1 MALDVAH
8 IEYLL
13 SPTMQICG
21 LNGKP
26 LIGGYIEVYLAGTDT
41 KVITYQD
48 FDGTRNPFKIP
59 LKADGR
65 AIVLA
70 DPTKSYDV
78 YFYDSFGNLA
88 FSRLNVLN
96 AHGPVY
102 IKGTDVEIF
111 NTDGTLD
118 ITQTSRS
125 NNTRQFEI
133 NTKHKSMGV
142 QEPLYF
148 VEDSPSAT
156 IIGLSGDYVTP
167 QELNFQMLRKLD
179 VSAFEESASSFMDID
194 KLEFDQHDKI
204 TAYNG
209 SAFAGGGAN
218 YDAGNYVDITDDVIS
233 VTGLPTYDDVASSIE
248 SATSSLMP
256 SGDYATREELTAYQ
270 PVGDYATHD
279 ELTAY
284 QTTAE
289 MTAFA
294 TKEDLNSKQDAG
306 NYYSASNPSGFVQAD
321 VLNNYATTADLANKA
336 DTTALNN
343 YATTAEVAEKL
354 DTSAFS
360 DVSGTFLTAHQDL
373 SDYQTTAGMTAYATQ
388 EELNSKQDAGNYYS
402 ASNPSGF
409 ITGVDL
415 TPYQTTA
422 GMTAYQQKGNYL
434 SASDSAKFYPST
446 ANPSGYLTAHQSL
459 AGYATTALVSNVSSE
474 LKNMIPSGEYELV
487 AGNGISLTDNTA
499 TKQTTI
505 AVTAGGTPTSA
516 IEEMI
521 QSATSGLQPSG
532 DYYSASNPSGF
543 ITGVDLTPYQTT
555 AGMTAYQEAGS
566 YLSANA
572 LDNVSGNWNEVSA
585 KLDTTAFS
593 TVSGNFL
600 TAHQS
605 LDGYLQDSDLDIDDN
620 KVTAISGVPL
630 AGGSVASPL
639 NTIIVDGNNI
649 EATNSAVGSAVIPAF
664 TANLGSVSIYND
676 SVHALSTAVL
686 PAVLPASGA
695 TITFYT
701 DSWANEGTVIVSGKD
716 ANGNIASVEVF
727 IPGTPGGEENLG
739 PIVSAISARG
749 DTNDWL
755 GDFSVSASKA
765 ASTATGVYELAWKN
779 DTFSGKNR
787 TTSGTYAFSADIDT
801 DFRLSVNKGL
811 YTTHYSLLS
820 AYART
825 DALSS
830 SLQQST
836 TLIKP
841 SNAVEMSERAFRHAN
856 TSAISANYI
865 TTAAWYIQVQY
876 PSTTAKKYLAVVS
889 FDDTN
894 DVKLQA
900 SNWYLANHSGTRY
913 TFATK
918 LDDTTASYGDQFTF
932 TTQQAG
938 AISNVEA
945 SAMMYDGS
953 FEYDELA
960 FKSDLTGSTVPT
972 EVLDAASAVSA
983 NSATWNSVTAKL
995 DTTAFSN
1002 VSGSFLTAHQDLSD
1016 YQTKADMTAYQEAG
1030 DYYSAS
1036 NPSGFISEVP
1046 AGTMNESEFEYDA
1059 NNKISAYNGS
1069 AFAGGSEF
1077 PQSATEAVEVVT
1089 ANSATWN
1096 DTSTTVST
1104 NSAAWGGSAL
1114 PISAGPGI
1122 KFEMVNNT
1130 LVASTDETVLWEGT
1144 CLTQSGSPASLS
1156 EAASNFD
1163 KIAVYAVPNPY
1174 SAHHVTQI
1182 FYYPGSNTTGTYQV
1196 WFGSANAGHFSMGI
1210 WQISNDT
1217 SFNLISAAQADS
1229 YPNLNWDAS
1238 YGGIIKVV
1246 GINRIATTASNN
1258 NSDLGNNPGFEIDP

>member
-118 ITQTSRS
+118 ITQTSRA

-179 VSAFEESASSFMDID
+179 VSAFEESASNFMDID
-194 KLEFDQHDKI
+194 KLEFDQHNKI

-284 QTTAE
+284 QTTA
-289 MTAFA
+289 
-294 TKEDLNSKQDAG
+294 
-306 NYYSASNPSGFVQAD
+306 
-321 VLNNYATTADLANKA
+321 
-336 DTTALNN
+336 
-343 YATTAEVAEKL
+343 
-354 DTSAFS
+354 
-360 DVSGTFLTAHQDL
+360 
-373 SDYQTTAGMTAYATQ
+373 
-388 EELNSKQDAGNYYS
+388 
-402 ASNPSGF
+402 
-409 ITGVDL
+409 
-415 TPYQTTA
+415 

-487 AGNGISLTDNTA
+487 AGDGISLTDNTA

-605 LDGYLQDSDLDIDDN
+605 LDGYLQDSDLEISDN

-664 TANLGSVSIYND
+664 TADLGVVSIYDD
-676 SVHALSTAVL
+676 SVNELL
-686 PAVLPASGA
+686 NAVLPASGA
-695 TITFYT
+695 TITFHT
-701 DSWANEGTVIVSGKD
+701 DSWANEGRIIVSGKD
-716 ANGNIASVEVF
+716 ANGNIASVEVL
-727 IPGTPGGEENLG
+727 IPGTPGGEANLG
-739 PIVSAISARG
+739 PIVSAISAQG
-749 DTNDWL
+749 DVFDWL
-755 GDFSVSASKA
+755 GDFEVSASKA

-787 TTSGTYAFSADIDT
+787 TTSGTSAFSADIDT
-801 DFRLSVNKGL
+801 DFRLSVSSN
-811 YTTHYSLLS
+811 YRTTNYSLIS

-830 SLQQST
+830 TLQRSQ

-841 SNAVEMSERAFRHAN
+841 STTVEMSERAFRHAN
-856 TSAISANYI
+856 TSAVSANYI
-865 TTAAWYIQVQY
+865 NAADWYIQVQY

-889 FDDTN
+889 FDDPN
-894 DVKLQA
+894 NVKLIA
-900 SNWYLANHSGTRY
+900 SNWYLASHEGTRY

-918 LDDTTASYGDQFTF
+918 LDDRTASYDGQFSF

-945 SAMMYDGS
+945 SAMTYDGS

-1096 DTSTTVST
+1096 DTANTVST

-1122 KFEMVNNT
+1122 NVALVDNT
-1130 LVASTDETVLWEGT
+1130 LVFSADYNETVLYDNAT
-1144 CLTQSGSPASLS
+1144 NRPTTVGSQIQLS
-1156 EAASNFD
+1156 ESPLNFAYIEVYLNGSTPSGNTNLANSYGKFTNEYITLVNTLMFNGD
-1163 KIAVYAVPNPY
+1163 FIANSTYT
-1174 SAHHVTQI
+1174 S
-1182 FYYPGSNTTGTYQV
+1182 GT
-1196 WFGSANAGHFSMGI
+1196 I
-1210 WQISNDT
+1210 WQMGCAYSGVSSTTWTKVYGYAHPLT
-1217 SFNLISAAQADS
+1217 SWPSDWFTN
-1229 YPNLNWDAS
+1229 NTHLNI
-1238 YGGIIKVV
+1238 YKVI
-1246 GINRIATTASNN
+1246 GINRIASTASNN
-1258 NSDLGNNPGFEIDP
+1258 NSDLGSNPGFEIDP

>member
-118 ITQTSRS
+118 ITQTSRA

-179 VSAFEESASSFMDID
+179 VSAFEESASNFMDVD
-194 KLEFDQHDKI
+194 KLEFNQHDKI

-209 SAFAGGGAN
+209 SAFAGGGST
-218 YDAGNYVDITDDVIS
+218 YSAGNYVDITDDVIS

-306 NYYSASNPSGFVQAD
+306 DYYSASNPSGFVQSD

-354 DTSAFS
+354 DTTAFS

-388 EELNSKQDAGNYYS
+388 EDLNSKQDAGNYYS

-555 AGMTAYQEAGS
+555 AGMSAYQEAGS

-572 LDNVSGNWNEVSA
+572 LDNVSGNWNEVTA

-605 LDGYLQDSDLDIDDN
+605 LAGYLQDSDLSIDDN

-649 EATNSAVGSAVIPAF
+649 EATNSAVGSALIPAS
-664 TANLGSVSIYND
+664 TANLGSLAFYDD

-686 PAVLPASGA
+686 PASGA
-695 TITFYT
+695 TIHFYAGG
-701 DSWANEGTVIVSGKD
+701 WANEGTVIVSGKD
-716 ANGNIASVEVF
+716 ANGNIASVTGQIIGAGDSTF
-727 IPGTPGGEENLG
+727 GLGT
-739 PIVSAISARG
+739 IVSAISARSKY
-749 DTNDWL
+749 DEYL
-755 GDFSVSASKA
+755 GSFDVSATTN
-765 ASTATGVYELAWKN
+765 ASTASGVYELAWKS

-787 TTSGTYAFSADIDT
+787 TTSGTSAFSAEVDT
-801 DFRLSVNKGL
+801 DFRLSVSSNYSTKN
-811 YTTHYSLLS
+811 YSLLS

-830 SLQQST
+830 TLKQSQ

-841 SNAVEMSERAFRHAN
+841 STTVEMSERAFRHAN
-856 TSAISANYI
+856 TSAVSASYI
-865 TTAAWYIQVQY
+865 GASDWYVQVQY

-889 FDDTN
+889 FDDPN

-900 SNWYLANHSGTRY
+900 SNWYLSSHEGTRY

-918 LDDTTASYGDQFTF
+918 LDDTTAAATTQLTF
-932 TTQQAG
+932 TTSQYG

-945 SAMMYDGS
+945 SAMTYDGS
-953 FEYDELA
+953 FEFDELA

-1030 DYYSAS
+1030 NYYSAS

-1096 DTSTTVST
+1096 DTSNTVST

-1114 PISAGPGI
+1114 PISAGQGI
-1122 KFEMVNNT
+1122 SIT
-1130 LVASTDETVLWEGT
+1130 LVNGVLV
-1144 CLTQSGSPASLS
+1144 
-1156 EAASNFD
+1156 
-1163 KIAVYAVPNPY
+1163 IA
-1174 SAHHVTQI
+1174 
-1182 FYYPGSNTTGTYQV
+1182 
-1196 WFGSANAGHFSMGI
+1196 
-1210 WQISNDT
+1210 
-1217 SFNLISAAQADS
+1217 
-1229 YPNLNWDAS
+1229 
-1238 YGGIIKVV
+1238 
-1246 GINRIATTASNN
+1246 TASNN
-1258 NSDLGNNPGFEIDP
+1258 NSDLGGNPGFEIEP

>member
-48 FDGTRNPFKIP
+48 FDDTRNPFKIP

-70 DPTKSYDV
+70 DPTKSYDI

-118 ITQTSRS
+118 ITQTSRA

-179 VSAFEESASSFMDID
+179 VSAFEESASNFMDID

-270 PVGDYATHD
+270 PVGDYATHN

-284 QTTAE
+284 QTTA
-289 MTAFA
+289 
-294 TKEDLNSKQDAG
+294 D
-306 NYYSASNPSGFVQAD
+306 
-321 VLNNYATTADLANKA
+321 
-336 DTTALNN
+336 
-343 YATTAEVAEKL
+343 
-354 DTSAFS
+354 
-360 DVSGTFLTAHQDL
+360 
-373 SDYQTTAGMTAYATQ
+373 
-388 EELNSKQDAGNYYS
+388 
-402 ASNPSGF
+402 
-409 ITGVDL
+409 
-415 TPYQTTA
+415 
-422 GMTAYQQKGNYL
+422 MTAYQQKGNYL

-505 AVTAGGTPTSA
+505 AVTAEGTPTSA

-572 LDNVSGNWNEVSA
+572 LDNVSGNWNEVSS

-605 LDGYLQDSDLDIDDN
+605 LDRYLQDSDLEISDN

-664 TANLGSVSIYND
+664 TANLGSVGIYND
-676 SVHALSTAVL
+676 SVHALL
-686 PAVLPASGA
+686 NAVLPASGA

-701 DSWANEGTVIVSGKD
+701 DSWANEGKIIVSGKD

-765 ASTATGVYELAWKN
+765 ASTSTGVYELAWKS

-787 TTSGTYAFSADIDT
+787 TTSGTSAFSADIDT
-801 DFRLSVNKGL
+801 DFRLSIRSGFVNRN
-811 YTTHYSLLS
+811 YSLIS
-820 AYART
+820 AY
-825 DALSS
+825 DKINALSS
-830 SLQQST
+830 TLQQST

-841 SNAVEMSERAFRHAN
+841 STTVEMSERAFKHAN
-856 TSAISANYI
+856 TSAVSADSLFVQD
-865 TTAAWYIQVQY
+865 WYIQVTY
-876 PSTTAKKYLAVVS
+876 PNTTAKKYLAVIS
-889 FDDTN
+889 FDDPN
-894 DVKLQA
+894 DVKLQE
-900 SNWYLANHSGTRY
+900 SYWYLASHEGTRY

-918 LDDTTASYGDQFTF
+918 IDDMTASYYGGQITF

-945 SAMMYDGS
+945 SAMTYDGS

-1077 PQSATEAVEVVT
+1077 PTGTMNVSGLEYNAVNEISGYAGSAIAQYGAEKQWLVHDDTLVHV
-1089 ANSATWN
+1089 ANSAQYALGVN
-1096 DTSTTVST
+1096 L
-1104 NSAAWGGSAL
+1104 SA
-1114 PISAGPGI
+1114 
-1122 KFEMVNNT
+1122 
-1130 LVASTDETVLWEGT
+1130 VAQLLGVDETVLWEGSLNT
-1144 CLTQSGSPASLS
+1144 TAQNAALS
-1156 EAASNFD
+1156 ESLANFEY
-1163 KIAVYAVPNPY
+1163 VEMYA
-1174 SAHHVTQI
+1174 
-1182 FYYPGSNTTGTYQV
+1182 YPATAYTGQR
-1196 WFGSANAGHFSMGI
+1196 
-1210 WQISNDT
+1210 
-1217 SFNLISAAQADS
+1217 AAQGRKFITLSSDTNTFYHIKTDNIESNVYYGEDMYVSIADTAVKLAAGCRWTGNTYTS
-1229 YPNLNWDAS
+1229 AVTAYRGALTK
-1238 YGGIIKVV
+1238 IV
-1246 GINRIATTASNN
+1246 GIGRKQ
-1258 NSDLGNNPGFEIDP
+1258 

>member
-48 FDGTRNPFKIP
+48 FEGTRNPFKIP

-65 AIVLA
+65 AVVLA
-70 DPTKSYDV
+70 DPTKSYDI

-102 IKGTDVEIF
+102 IKGTDIEIF

-118 ITQTSRS
+118 ITQTSIA
-125 NNTRQFEI
+125 NNTRQYEI

-142 QEPLYF
+142 QDPLYF

-156 IIGLSGDYVTP
+156 IIGFSGEYVTP
-167 QELNFQMLRKLD
+167 QELNFQMLKKLD
-179 VSAFEESASSFMDID
+179 VSAFEESASNFMDVD
-194 KLEFDQHDKI
+194 KLEFNQHNKI
-204 TAYNG
+204 SAYNG

-218 YDAGNYVDITDDVIS
+218 YDPGNYVDITDDVIS

-289 MTAFA
+289 
-294 TKEDLNSKQDAG
+294 
-306 NYYSASNPSGFVQAD
+306 
-321 VLNNYATTADLANKA
+321 
-336 DTTALNN
+336 
-343 YATTAEVAEKL
+343 
-354 DTSAFS
+354 
-360 DVSGTFLTAHQDL
+360 
-373 SDYQTTAGMTAYATQ
+373 
-388 EELNSKQDAGNYYS
+388 
-402 ASNPSGF
+402 
-409 ITGVDL
+409 
-415 TPYQTTA
+415 
-422 GMTAYQQKGNYL
+422 MTAYQQKGNYL

-505 AVTAGGTPTSA
+505 AVTAEGTPVTA
-516 IEEMI
+516 IEQMI

-543 ITGVDLTPYQTT
+543 ITGVDLTPYQTK
-555 AGMTAYQEAGS
+555 ADMTAYQEAGS

-572 LDNVSGNWNEVSA
+572 LDNVSGDWNEVSA

-605 LDGYLQDSDLDIDDN
+605 LDGYLQDSDLAIDDD

-630 AGGSVASPL
+630 AGGSVVSPL

-649 EATNSAVGSAVIPAF
+649 EATNSAVGSVTIPAF
-664 TANLGSVSIYND
+664 TANLGSIGIYDD
-676 SVHALSTAVL
+676 SLRALST
-686 PAVLPASGA
+686 AVLPASGA
-695 TITFYT
+695 TIHFN
-701 DSWANEGTVIVSGKD
+701 SQGWANEGTLTVSGKD
-716 ANGNIASVEVF
+716 ANGNLASVTGQIIGAGDSTF
-727 IPGTPGGEENLG
+727 GLG
-739 PIVSAISARG
+739 PIVSAISAKSNYDG
-749 DTNDWL
+749 YL
-755 GDFSVSASKA
+755 GSFDVSATKA
-765 ASTATGVYELAWKN
+765 ASTASGVYELAWKS

-787 TTSGTYAFSADIDT
+787 STSGTSAFSADIDT
-801 DFRLSVNKGL
+801 DFRLSVSANYSTK
-811 YTTHYSLLS
+811 TYSLLR
-820 AYART
+820 AYAQT

-830 SLQQST
+830 TLQQST

-841 SNAVEMSERAFRHAN
+841 STTVEMSERAFRHAN
-856 TSAISANYI
+856 TSAVSASYL
-865 TTAAWYIQVQY
+865 TAADWYVQATY
-876 PSTTAKKYLAVVS
+876 PNTTAKKYLAVIS
-889 FDDTN
+889 FDDPN
-894 DVKLQA
+894 DVKLQSY
-900 SNWYLANHSGTRY
+900 SNWYLANHEGTRY

-918 LDDTTASYGDQFTF
+918 LDDTTASYNGLLNF
-932 TTQQAG
+932 TTSQYG

-945 SAMMYDGS
+945 SAMTYDGS
-953 FEYDELA
+953 FEFDELA

-983 NSATWNSVTAKL
+983 NSATWNNVTAKL

-1002 VSGSFLTAHQDLSD
+1002 VSGLFLTAHQDLSD

-1069 AFAGGSEF
+1069 AFAGGSEV
-1077 PQSATEAVEVVT
+1077 PTGTMNVSGLEYNAVNEISGYAGSAIAQYGAEKQWLVHDDTLVHA
-1089 ANSATWN
+1089 ANSAQYALGVN
-1096 DTSTTVST
+1096 L
-1104 NSAAWGGSAL
+1104 SA
-1114 PISAGPGI
+1114 
-1122 KFEMVNNT
+1122 
-1130 LVASTDETVLWEGT
+1130 VAQLLGVDETVLWSGN
-1144 CLTQSGSPASLS
+1144 LTSTFSLS
-1156 EAASNFD
+1156 ESMSAFNRVRFVMHCDNTNAQLNQNLIHEIEWNNGNIITMADVVRYPATSNCPIYDYRWGADVASNGKD
-1163 KIAVYAVPNPY
+1163 ISNVYHEMYWHPKDSWGGGGLNENAD
-1174 SAHHVTQI
+1174 
-1182 FYYPGSNTTGTYQV
+1182 YYPV
-1196 WFGSANAGHFSMGI
+1196 KVIGI
-1210 WQISNDT
+1210 GRKQ
-1217 SFNLISAAQADS
+1217 
-1229 YPNLNWDAS
+1229 
-1238 YGGIIKVV
+1238 
-1246 GINRIATTASNN
+1246 
-1258 NSDLGNNPGFEIDP
+1258 

>member
-179 VSAFEESASSFMDID
+179 VSAFEESASNFMDID
-194 KLEFDQHDKI
+194 KVEFDQHDKI

-270 PVGDYATHD
+270 PVGDYATHN

-306 NYYSASNPSGFVQAD
+306 DYYSASNPSGFVQSD

-360 DVSGTFLTAHQDL
+360 EVSGTFLTAHQDL

-388 EELNSKQDAGNYYS
+388 EDLNSKQDAGNYYS

-422 GMTAYQQKGNYL
+422 GMTAYQ
-434 SASDSAKFYPST
+434 
-446 ANPSGYLTAHQSL
+446 
-459 AGYATTALVSNVSSE
+459 
-474 LKNMIPSGEYELV
+474 
-487 AGNGISLTDNTA
+487 
-499 TKQTTI
+499 
-505 AVTAGGTPTSA
+505 
-516 IEEMI
+516 
-521 QSATSGLQPSG
+521 
-532 DYYSASNPSGF
+532 
-543 ITGVDLTPYQTT
+543 
-555 AGMTAYQEAGS
+555 EAGE

-572 LDNVSGNWNEVSA
+572 LDNVSGNWNEVSS

-605 LDGYLQDSDLDIDDN
+605 LDGYLQDSDLEISDN

-664 TANLGSVSIYND
+664 TANLGIVSINNGNVYP
-676 SVHALSTAVL
+676 LST
-686 PAVLPASGA
+686 AVLPASGA
-695 TITFYT
+695 TITFYNYA
-701 DSWANEGTVIVSGKD
+701 WANEGRIIVSGKD
-716 ANGNIASVEVF
+716 ANGNIASVEVL
-727 IPGTPGGEENLG
+727 IPGTPGGEANLG

-749 DTNDWL
+749 ASNELL
-755 GDFSVSASKA
+755 GFFNVSASKA
-765 ASTATGVYELAWKN
+765 ASTSTGVYELAWKN
-779 DTFSGKNR
+779 DTFSGKNI
-787 TTSGTYAFSADIDT
+787 TTSGTSAFSADIDT
-801 DFRLSVNKGL
+801 DFRLSVSSN
-811 YTTHYSLLS
+811 YSTQNYSLLS

-830 SLQQST
+830 TLSRSN

-841 SNAVEMSERAFRHAN
+841 STTVEMSERAFRHAN
-856 TSAISANYI
+856 TSAVSANYI
-865 TTAAWYIQVQY
+865 TAADWYLQVQY

-889 FDDTN
+889 FDDPN
-894 DVKLQA
+894 DVKIQA

-918 LDDTTASYGDQFTF
+918 LDNTTASNYGELTF

-945 SAMMYDGS
+945 SAMTYDGS

-995 DTTAFSN
+995 DTTAFSD

-1096 DTSTTVST
+1096 DTSNTVST

-1122 KFEMVNNT
+1122 NVALVDNT
-1130 LVASTDETVLWEGT
+1130 LVFSADYNETVLYDNYDNRP
-1144 CLTQSGSPASLS
+1144 TQPNTYLDLS
-1156 EAASNFD
+1156 ESPLNFAYVEVYLNGSTPSGTSNIANGYE
-1163 KIAVYAVPNPY
+1163 KIPNY
-1174 SAHHVTQI
+1174 QLKSI
-1182 FYYPGSNTTGTYQV
+1182 GSLEFIKLFAGGNKTGTIYEMGCGYSGTSGTRWTK
-1196 WFGSANAGHFSMGI
+1196 WFGYAKQVNSTVANFENAGHLNI
-1210 WQISNDT
+1210 W
-1217 SFNLISAAQADS
+1217 
-1229 YPNLNWDAS
+1229 
-1238 YGGIIKVV
+1238 KVV
-1246 GINRIATTASNN
+1246 GINRIASTVSNN
-1258 NSDLGNNPGFEIDP
+1258 NSDLGSNPGFEIDP